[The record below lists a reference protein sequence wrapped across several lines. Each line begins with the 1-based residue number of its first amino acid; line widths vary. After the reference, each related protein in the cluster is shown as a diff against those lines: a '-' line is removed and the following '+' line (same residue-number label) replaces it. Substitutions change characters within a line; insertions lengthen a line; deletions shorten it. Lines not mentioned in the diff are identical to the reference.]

1 MFVVLSLWLTSL
13 YMQDFQNITTFVVS
27 YVQSWLK
34 YQNKAL
40 IQLCVDVS
48 KPETVPKLNFD
59 WLLLQ
64 ENVKRGCPT
73 ANQSASYESRSHALQ
88 FSKHGRKLR
97 QKAQYFTAD
106 SFYQYLSLLMMGQPR
121 KTRADRPKKRGWN
134 GNQHTGP
141 AKKKKVVENKSPI
154 DNEAST
160 STIDASDESV
170 NIPSKLPPSVSPDPK
185 SVDFNT
191 ASGQKLKNNVQG
203 DIVFD
208 KEELLTGFRF
218 VDIKLLIDFVQTLLC
233 PTCKRPLGQNS
244 RQSHSHVKE
253 HRTNQASKLVF
264 TCQCKDKSVLFT
276 SKKCGRVYEANR
288 RFPLAMFSIGK
299 HHTGAKRFLGN
310 MNMPPPPHRQSWRNH
325 KKQIEKAT
333 KLVASASMQE
343 AAQEMKTTDP
353 HTDIQVSCDGT
364 WHRRGFSSKN
374 GIVTLLSV
382 NGRNSKV
389 IDTETLA
396 NHCDACAKHKHKKG
410 EAEFEQWHKTHTQ
423 KKLCEKNH
431 TGSAGS
437 MEPAGTETIFRR
449 SVTKHGLRYMQY
461 LGDGDS
467 KSYSRVKNA
476 QPPVYDNTDITKLEC
491 CGHVQKRMGRHL
503 TNKVS
508 ELKKTP
514 FVHNGKNVKGIGGRG
529 GLKKTAILMIV
540 KTCCLMSQSNVKIC
554 CLMFQSNVKTCCLMS
569 WPIFK
574 TCCLMS

>member
-1 MFVVLSLWLTSL
+1 M
-13 YMQDFQNITTFVVS
+13 
-27 YVQSWLK
+27 
-34 YQNKAL
+34 
-40 IQLCVDVS
+40 CR
-48 KPETVPKLNFD
+48 E
-59 WLLLQ
+59 
-64 ENVKRGCPT
+64 
-73 ANQSASYESRSHALQ
+73 
-88 FSKHGRKLR
+88 
-97 QKAQYFTAD
+97 
-106 SFYQYLSLLMMGQPR
+106 
-121 KTRADRPKKRGWN
+121 
-134 GNQHTGP
+134 
-141 AKKKKVVENKSPI
+141 
-154 DNEAST
+154 
-160 STIDASDESV
+160 
-170 NIPSKLPPSVSPDPK
+170 
-185 SVDFNT
+185 
-191 ASGQKLKNNVQG
+191 
-203 DIVFD
+203 IVFD
-208 KEELLTGFRF
+208 KDELLTGFRF
-218 VDIKLLIDFVQTLLC
+218 VDIKLLIGFVQTLLC

-343 AAQEMKTTDP
+343 AAQEMKTTDA
-353 HTDIQVSCDGT
+353 HIDIQVSCDGT

-374 GIVTLLSV
+374 GIVTVLSV

-389 IDTETLA
+389 IDNETLA

-410 EAEFEQWHKTHTQ
+410 ETEFEHWHKTHTQ

-449 SVTKHGLRYMQY
+449 SVTKHGLRYTQY

-514 FVHNGKNVKGIGGRG
+514 FVHNGKTVKGIGGRG
-529 GLKKTAILMIV
+529 GLKKTAILKIEGHYGAAIRN
-540 KTCCLMSQSNVKIC
+540 NVGDLPAMKKAVWAIWEHRNGQHDSC
-554 CLMFQSNVKTCCLMS
+554 GTWCPSKKADGGGPNKNALPPYVMEAIK
-569 WPIFK
+569 PIFSTPADDSLLEKCLHGGTQNTNESFHHLIWERCPK
-574 TCCLMS
+574 TTFCGRSRVVLAVDDATVVFN